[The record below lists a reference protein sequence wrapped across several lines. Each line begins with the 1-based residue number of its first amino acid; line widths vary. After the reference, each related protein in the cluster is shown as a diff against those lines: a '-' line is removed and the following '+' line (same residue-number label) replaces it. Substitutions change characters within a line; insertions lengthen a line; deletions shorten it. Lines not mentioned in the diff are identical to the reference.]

1 MPEKKV
7 LVVKFPPEISI
18 ALVGEQYLDYHS
30 RGSSSAASRD
40 MSKQLNPSSQR
51 NQTLLLVSQEARQVD
66 RNIASS
72 AWLLILKDLGML
84 QPEFDRPE
92 LKKVVGQARD
102 AMSMHR
108 VDNRKRQFTLRTRRH
123 SD

>member
-1 MPEKKV
+1 
-7 LVVKFPPEISI
+7 
-18 ALVGEQYLDYHS
+18 
-30 RGSSSAASRD
+30 
-40 MSKQLNPSSQR
+40 MSKQLNLSRQS
-51 NQTLLLVSQEARQVD
+51 NQTLLFVGQEARQVD